1 MAHYLLLVVG
11 LGATFAML
19 GTTLALKYN
28 RIEADT
34 HRVITLLCAAALIAT
49 SISSLLASFDNS
61 RARERFDTQLESIRV
76 HIADMKRRTDA
87 NAAAMR
93 HAGEGPQADSPAE
106 RRRVLDLVKEA
117 TALEAEGRRLRSEI
131 DNIRNELDEALQAK
145 ERRAFWRAL
154 ILAVALL
161 PLAALMYR
169 RHGARQRAIEER
181 NAALIAQGIDPK
193 EPSDRVKELV
203 RSGRRARAIKL
214 YLQETGVGL
223 ADAKQAVEKLCQG
236 IANQRPT

>member
-1 MAHYLLLVVG
+1 MAHYLLLIVG

-49 SISSLLASFDNS
+49 SISSLLASFDNR
-61 RARERFDTQLESIRV
+61 RAGERFDTQLASVRV
-76 HIADMKRRTDA
+76 HIADMRRRTDA

-93 HAGEGPQADSPAE
+93 RAGEGPQAGSAAE
-106 RRRVLDLVKEA
+106 RRRVLDLVNEA
-117 TALEAEGRRLRSEI
+117 TDLEAEGRRLRSKI
-131 DNIRNELDEALQAK
+131 DDIRNELDEALQAN
-145 ERRAFWRAL
+145 ETRAFWRAL
-154 ILAVALL
+154 ILVVALL
-161 PLAALMYR
+161 PLVALLQR

-203 RSGRRARAIKL
+203 RSGRKARAIKL

-223 ADAKQAVEKLCQG
+223 ADARQAVEKLRQ
-236 IANQRPT
+236 A